1 MFLEWSILTV
11 TTILSIFLYIKVL
24 FYKNLT
30 EKEERTSRMM
40 KMTLT
45 EAETLI
51 RKYQVQLQRSL
62 GNVDV
67 VSSELLALKG
77 DLKSVK
83 QSHSKLKF
91 EKKKLEGEL
100 KALQDKI
107 EALS

>member
-11 TTILSIFLYIKVL
+11 TTILSLFLYIKVL

-30 EKEERTSRMM
+30 EKEVRTSKMM

-67 VSSELLALKG
+67 VSSELLSLKG

-100 KALQDKI
+100 KSLQDKI